1 MGFTA
6 GKQSGDALN
15 SSISYMFS
23 IRTDYLS
30 GKNLAAN
37 RKASGDFIKDLL
49 RRKQQFL
56 LNGACLFH
64 YQSVAFIDGL
74 EADPRVAVDGV
85 ISPTWEDLMQLR
97 GPQQDLAIIVCNIHQ
112 TMRVFLFRHTNE
124 MEDIPDILNF
134 ALERRALPQ
143 PVLLVGIF
151 HEGLVSFHM
160 ARQSN
165 DIKWR
170 SKGEDS
176 LERMTYWSQFY
187 QWNFLNKALLLEAEK
202 MFSLGDLERA
212 SKSYNDAI
220 VLSRK
225 HKFMHEEAVASELTG
240 HFYYER
246 NNHHEALGYFAHSVR
261 CYEEWGAKAVADRVE
276 RFVQD
281 NFDSSALFQWPA
293 NCTISLDFAS
303 SKD

>member
-1 MGFTA
+1 M
-6 GKQSGDALN
+6 S
-15 SSISYMFS
+15 
-23 IRTDYLS
+23 
-30 GKNLAAN
+30 
-37 RKASGDFIKDLL
+37 
-49 RRKQQFL
+49 
-56 LNGACLFH
+56 
-64 YQSVAFIDGL
+64 
-74 EADPRVAVDGV
+74 
-85 ISPTWEDLMQLR
+85 
-97 GPQQDLAIIVCNIHQ
+97 
-112 TMRVFLFRHTNE
+112 
-124 MEDIPDILNF
+124 DIPDVLNLV
-134 ALERRALPQ
+134 LERRAPLRP
-143 PVLLVGIF
+143 LLLMGIF
-151 HEGLVSFHM
+151 YEGLVSFYM
-160 ARQSN
+160 ARRSN
-165 DIKWR
+165 DDKWR
-170 SKGEDS
+170 SKGEAALLS
-176 LERMTYWSQFY
+176 MTHWSQY
-187 QWNFLNKALLLEAEK
+187 CRWNFLNKALLLEAEK
-202 MFSLGDLERA
+202 MFSLGDLERT